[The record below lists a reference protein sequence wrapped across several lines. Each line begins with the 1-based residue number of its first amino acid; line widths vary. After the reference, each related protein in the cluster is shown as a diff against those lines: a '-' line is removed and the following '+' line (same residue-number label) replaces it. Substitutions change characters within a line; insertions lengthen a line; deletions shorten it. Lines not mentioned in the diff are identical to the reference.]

1 MKRLKHSDRLMETI
15 VRLTLKLFCI
25 KTITVHILDL
35 ETSRWAK
42 LVHQFVSTNETV
54 NN

>member
-25 KTITVHILDL
+25 QTITV

-42 LVHQFVSTNETV
+42 LVHQFVSTNGTV